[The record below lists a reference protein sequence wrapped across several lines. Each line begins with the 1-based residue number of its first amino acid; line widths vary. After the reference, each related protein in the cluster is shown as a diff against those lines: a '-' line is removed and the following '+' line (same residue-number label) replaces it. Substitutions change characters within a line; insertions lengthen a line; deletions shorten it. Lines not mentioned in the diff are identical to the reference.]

1 MQSGQQNCYSLILH
15 LKNATSS
22 TTYSGLSSTD
32 SGANLGQPDATFMS
46 DCGR

>member
-1 MQSGQQNCYSLILH
+1 LSYGLVFTFISH

-22 TTYSGLSSTD
+22 TTNSGLSSID

-46 DCGR
+46 DFGR